1 MGINYGINANGSN
14 LIFAIDGASK
24 QNWTNKGFNLLN
36 NGSFVN
42 GADATPSGG
51 HNAQN
56 DIILA
61 KNPGDSAYVLRQTK
75 GVAQTEYQCSPSV
88 SSIGSSKS
96 IVMSGWYAQTNGY
109 TGNSRMFHSRA
120 FSSSGAHTSLG
131 TGIGTQVDEAVLLG
145 GYSWTYRYAVLN
157 TPADATGSFDWYV
170 GYDGGD
176 YSGARFYTNLKVQEG
191 RSPCPN
197 DIAGNYHVNRNY
209 AIYDNTTKSW
219 DFNGTDSYM
228 DTANFT
234 AQTINNV
241 TIEALVYDTKANNSY
256 RAIVQH
262 NLASDDA
269 LYINPSNVLM
279 WWPATASSLTVPSN
293 QWVYVAASRNA
304 SGITYCVNGTTQ
316 FIAGSFA
323 DPTDWDFIRIGGHGP
338 TDGERWRGKIAMA
351 RVHNRDLT
359 ANELRQ
365 NFQAVRKRYNI

>member
-1 MGINYGINANGSN
+1 MALNYGINANGGN
-14 LIFAIDGASK
+14 LIFAIDGAS
-24 QNWTNKGFNLLN
+24 QRNWTNSGFNLLN

-51 HNAQN
+51 HNPQN
-56 DIILA
+56 DIIEFP
-61 KNPGDSAYVLRQTK
+61 NPGDSPYALRQTK
-75 GVAQTEYQCSPSV
+75 GVIQTEYQCSPS
-88 SSIGSSKS
+88 IPTGGSKP
-96 IVMSGWYAQTNGY
+96 IVMSGWYAQSIDYSGP
-109 TGNSRMFHSRA
+109 GRMFHSRA
-120 FSSSGAHTSLG
+120 FSASGAHTSLG
-131 TGIGTQVDEAVLLG
+131 TGTGTQVGEPVVVENL
-145 GYSWTYRYAVLN
+145 SWTHRYAILN
-157 TPADATGSFDWYV
+157 SPTDATGAFDWYV
-170 GYDGGD
+170 GYAGTD
-176 YSGARFYTNLKVQEG
+176 YTGARYYTNLKVQEG

-209 AIYDNTTKSW
+209 ATYDDVNKAW
-219 DFNGTDSYM
+219 DFNGTDAYM

-293 QWVYVAASRNA
+293 QWVYVAASRNS

-316 FIAGSFA
+316 FISGSFA
-323 DPTDWDFIRIGGHGP
+323 DPTDWDFIRIGGHGN

-359 ANELRQ
+359 ANELKQ
-365 NFQAVRKRYNI
+365 NFQAVRRRYNI